1 MIFRPILQAFSIT
14 PIGCKRAR
22 KIMDNTPSKSYKV
35 VIYNQTYNLRSEH
48 GPEYI
53 NELAAHVDRRMNE
66 IARQTMTVDSLR
78 VAILAALQ
86 IADELFQLRS
96 ELRETDSEIAERSTR
111 YAEILDQFLR
121 SDIIA
126 PNK

>member
-1 MIFRPILQAFSIT
+1 
-14 PIGCKRAR
+14 
-22 KIMDNTPSKSYKV
+22 MDNNPTKSYKV

-48 GPEYI
+48 DLEHI

-66 IARQTMTVDSLR
+66 IARQSMTVDSLR

-86 IADELFQLRS
+86 ITDELYQLKQ
-96 ELRETDSEIAERSTR
+96 ELKDTELEIADRSTK
-111 YAEILDQFLR
+111 YAELLDQFLR
-121 SDIIA
+121 TNMIE

>member
-1 MIFRPILQAFSIT
+1 
-14 PIGCKRAR
+14 
-22 KIMDNTPSKSYKV
+22 MDNSPVKSYKV

-86 IADELFQLRS
+86 IADELFQSKS
-96 ELRETDSEIAERSTR
+96 ELKHTDNEIAERTVR
-111 YAEILDQFLR
+111 YAEILDKFLR
-121 SDIIA
+121 SDVIE